1 MYQEIFRDS
10 WFYQEILQEGEE
22 RGIEKGREEG
32 REEGRER
39 FRRAVV
45 QAVKQRFPA
54 LERLASQQT
63 ARLIDF
69 DALNVLLISIIA
81 AQDEEAARAIL
92 MDASQDK

>member
-32 REEGRER
+32 RER
-39 FRRAVV
+39 FRGAVV

-54 LERLASQQT
+54 LEKLASQQT
-63 ARLIDF
+63 ARLTDL
-69 DALNVLLISIIA
+69 DTLNVLLISIIA

-92 MDASQDK
+92 MDASQQ